1 MSGNLIR
8 GERVFPHGSAHGS
21 GGCVQLL
28 GDGSIG
34 SYGSLG
40 DGAHYVVD
48 AVLEGSYFGVG
59 FLVIHCGLWCMVR
72 EEKEQEHNYL
82 HRGP

>member
-34 SYGSLG
+34 TYGSLG
-40 DGAHYVVD
+40 NGAHYVVD
-48 AVLEGSYFGVG
+48 AFLEGSYFGVG
-59 FLVIHCGLWCMVR
+59 FLVIHRGLWYWKGR
-72 EEKEQEHNYL
+72 KKTRSRAYS
-82 HRGP
+82 